1 MGYDFGTNAQLNASG
16 SALQFYTN
24 SAVAAEITSAGYLR
38 KYNLPAAQGTW
49 HNVSQ
54 VTNTGTYP
62 LTSLSVNQSSF
73 GNNATSTNYFVAP
86 ITGIYYAYW
95 GSITGNNNNFNGNFY
110 KNGGGY
116 GINYPTRTTLG
127 RASASW
133 STSNMSITDALN
145 AADNWRMNID
155 EGTYYH
161 GSYHSGLVCFQIG

>member
-38 KYNLPAAQGTW
+38 KYNLPAAQGTY
-49 HNVSQ
+49 HTAGQ
-54 VTNTGTYP
+54 VTTAMVYP
-62 LTSLSVNQSSF
+62 LTSLSIDQSGF
-73 GNNATSTNYFVAP
+73 GNNATSTYYFVAP

-95 GSITGNNNNFNGNFY
+95 GSITGNNGNFNGDFQ
-110 KNGGGY
+110 KNSGGY

-127 RASASW
+127 RAAASW
-133 STSNMSITDALN
+133 STSNMSITDALT
-145 AADNWRMNID
+145 AGDQWRMNIP
-155 EGTYYH
+155 EGNYWH

>member
-1 MGYDFGTNAQLNASG
+1 MGYDFGSNAQLNASG

-49 HNVSQ
+49 HTAGETSQ
-54 VTNTGTYP
+54 TGVYP
-62 LTSLSVNQSSF
+62 LTALSVNQSGF
-73 GNNATSTNYFVAP
+73 GNNATSTYYFVAP

-95 GSITGNNNNFNGNFY
+95 GSITRDNNNFNGDFQ

-116 GINYPTRTTLG
+116 GINYPTRATLG
-127 RASASW
+127 RARATW
-133 STSNMSITDALN
+133 STSNMSITDSLN
-145 AADNWRMNID
+145 AGDYWRMYIS
-155 EGTYYH
+155 EGQYYH

>member
-54 VTNTGTYP
+54 VTNVHVYP
-62 LTSLSVNQSSF
+62 LTSLSVNQSGF
-73 GNNATSTNYFVAP
+73 GNNATSTYYFVAP

-95 GSITGNNNNFNGNFY
+95 GSITGNNNDFNGNFW
-110 KNGGGY
+110 KNGSGY

-133 STSNMSITDALN
+133 STSNMSITDSLN
-145 AADNWRMNID
+145 AGDNWRMYI
-155 EGTYYH
+155 EGGTYYH
-161 GSYHSGLVCFQIG
+161 GQYHSGLVCFQIG